1 MSEENFNEPN
11 EDGVEV
17 EVEPEPEPEPLVR
30 SLNLKVE
37 EKAEA
42 EPEAEPEGKAE
53 DKAEKDEEA
62 DDIDQYS
69 ESVKKRIAA
78 LTRKYREAE
87 RQRDAAA
94 EYARNVQAERDQ
106 YRQRMEALDKG
117 YVGEY
122 ENRVKTQI
130 ASVQSELRRA
140 MDSHDSQKMVEA
152 QQKLAELTYEQQR
165 IKAARSRQPQPQTQ
179 QTQPQQQLPSQQQ
192 LPQRPAPDPRAQKW
206 AEKND
211 WFGKD
216 RVLTQTA
223 MGVHAQLVEEEGF
236 DPESN
241 EYYTE
246 LDKRMKKYIQP
257 SATQRERPAQTV
269 AGVSRSTGNTGRK
282 VRLTASQAEMAKK
295 LGVPLEQYAKYIKQ

>member
-1 MSEENFNEPN
+1 MSQENFDEN
-11 EDGVEV
+11 EDGLEIEV
-17 EVEPEPEPEPLVR
+17 EQEPEPEPLVR
-30 SLNLKVE
+30 SLKLNVE
-37 EKAEA
+37 EKPKEKP
-42 EPEAEPEGKAE
+42 EPEAKA
-53 DKAEKDEEA
+53 DKDEEA

-78 LTRKYREAE
+78 LTRRYREAE

-106 YRQRMEALDKG
+106 YRQHMEALDKG

-130 ASVQSELRRA
+130 ASVQAELKRA

-165 IKAARSRQPQPQTQ
+165 IKAARSRQPKQPVAQ
-179 QTQPQQQLPSQQQ
+179 QPVAQQPVAQQRPA
-192 LPQRPAPDPRAQKW
+192 PQAPAPDPRAQKW

-236 DPESN
+236 DPESDD
-241 EYYTE
+241 YYTE

-257 SATQRERPAQTV
+257 TATPRERPAQTV

-282 VRLTASQAEMAKK
+282 VRLTASQVEMAKK
-295 LGVPLEQYAKYIKQ
+295 LGVPLEQYAKYVKQ

>member
-1 MSEENFNEPN
+1 MSEENFDENEN
-11 EDGVEV
+11 EIEV
-17 EVEPEPEPEPLVR
+17 EVAEEPEPSPPPR
-30 SLNLKVE
+30 SLSLKPQE
-37 EKAEA
+37 EKE
-42 EPEAEPEGKAE
+42 EETSEKGK
-53 DKAEKDEEA
+53 KDEKNEDS
-62 DDIDQYS
+62 DDLEQYS

-94 EYARNVQAERDQ
+94 EYARSVQAERDQ

-130 ASVQSELRRA
+130 ASAQSELKQA
-140 MDSHDSQKMVEA
+140 MDRHDTQKVVDSQ
-152 QQKLAELTYEQQR
+152 QRLAELTYEQQR
-165 IKAARSRQPQPQTQ
+165 IKAAKARQPQPVQ
-179 QTQPQQQLPSQQQ
+179 QAPAQQPVQQAVQP
-192 LPQRPAPDPRAQKW
+192 PVQRAAPDPRAQQW
-206 AEKND
+206 AERND

-223 MGVHAQLVEEEGF
+223 MGVHSQLVEEEGF
-236 DPESN
+236 DPSSD

-246 LDKRMKKYIQP
+246 LDKRMKKYTQP
-257 SATQRERPAQTV
+257 TATPRERPAQTV

-295 LGVPLEQYAKYIKQ
+295 LGVPLEQYAKYVKQ